1 MKYNILKGGAI
12 FCVGLMMA
20 SCSDFL
26 DVDPRNKISDAAVW
40 SNVDLANAALND
52 CYTYVEGEN
61 ENGVPF
67 SSYTDDVYH
76 RTGYAT
82 EVYTMGTVSCDNYN
96 VGYSEARGNTWYFY
110 YKAIKQV
117 NELLENIGKVPAS
130 GNTETTKKKQIE
142 GQAYFLRAFFYHQL
156 YSLYGRVPLIYHT
169 FDIDSQWEQTRAP
182 MDEVADSICKDC
194 DRAADILPVN
204 NPILFISY

>member
-1 MKYNILKGGAI
+1 MKYNIFKGGAVV
-12 FCVGLMMA
+12 CAALMMA

-26 DVDPRNKISDAAVW
+26 DVAPRNKISDAAVW
-40 SNVDLANAALND
+40 SNVDLANATLTD

-82 EVYTMGTVSCDNYN
+82 EVYTMGNVSCDNYN

-117 NELLENIGKVPAS
+117 NELLDNIGGVYAAEGS
-130 GNTETTKKKQIE
+130 SDATKKKLIE

-156 YSLYGRVPLIYHT
+156 YSLYGRVPLIYH
-169 FDIDSQWEQTRAP
+169 
-182 MDEVADSICKDC
+182 V
-194 DRAADILPVN
+194 
-204 NPILFISY
+204 

>member
-12 FCVGLMMA
+12 FCVGLIMA

-96 VGYSEARGNTWYFY
+96 VGYSEARGNTWYFW
-110 YKAIKQV
+110 V
-117 NELLENIGKVPAS
+117 
-130 GNTETTKKKQIE
+130 T
-142 GQAYFLRAFFYHQL
+142 
-156 YSLYGRVPLIYHT
+156 
-169 FDIDSQWEQTRAP
+169 
-182 MDEVADSICKDC
+182 CKSVWI
-194 DRAADILPVN
+194 A
-204 NPILFISY
+204 